1 MGNLKDSK
9 MELLANKGH
18 GNYAYIDNISEARKA
33 IISEFGGTLFTVA
46 KDVKLQVEF
55 NPAYVQAYRL
65 VGYENRLLEP
75 EEFNDDTRLGGDMG
89 VGHSVTA
96 LYEVVP
102 TGIKSSLI
110 GRVDPLKYQN
120 EKKEI
125 EGKKNNELATI
136 KFRYKDPGSE
146 SSRLQEVVVHNEV
159 KELAEVSED
168 FRFASAVAEYG
179 MLLRGSDFTQQSS
192 FESLIERAK
201 GARGADQEGYR
212 MEFIRLAENSLSL
225 ITTNSA
231 WKEKD

>member
-1 MGNLKDSK
+1 M
-9 MELLANKGH
+9 
-18 GNYAYIDNISEARKA
+18 
-33 IISEFGGTLFTVA
+33 
-46 KDVKLQVEF
+46 KLQVEF